1 MNPDKVFLKNRLHE
15 YLAKMSDAT
24 YEELAELKKRVC
36 KGNDPY
42 DNPFWVCDESG
53 SPMDFISAC
62 KRQIADAMPE
72 HSQNGNLPER

>member
-24 YEELAELKKRVC
+24 YEELAELKKWVC

-53 SPMDFISAC
+53 SPMDFISAYRFEKEINEQYC
-62 KRQIADAMPE
+62 PDKVSDFR
-72 HSQNGNLPER
+72 